1 MLSFKARTVF
11 NWWKHQKF
19 HNKESQFVYLC
30 RECEAISQVGQAAA
44 ARGEASTLL
53 EALQSGR
60 YYPGYAAI
68 QHYINTGQLQSLDN
82 LISPSGDLQLLPSRT
97 SGLSQGYFEGAVAWE
112 TEPGTDSV
120 AAEGGVSREVTIPAG
135 WWKWALRFRA
145 ELVEGGDY
153 RY

>member
-1 MLSFKARTVF
+1 M
-11 NWWKHQKF
+11 
-19 HNKESQFVYLC
+19 
-30 RECEAISQVGQAAA
+30 
-44 ARGEASTLL
+44 
-53 EALQSGR
+53 
-60 YYPGYAAI
+60 
-68 QHYINTGQLQSLDN
+68 
-82 LISPSGDLQLLPSRT
+82 PSRT

-120 AAEGGVSREVTIPAG
+120 AEEGGRTREVTIPAG